1 MRLADFGLEPVLRQR
16 RFDSRDQEGAIGGVV
31 GVLELAA
38 AALGEM
44 AARRLLVMRAEGE
57 RAIVDHGVAGNP
69 ERHVA
74 TACRH
79 PVPARGYADDELVH
93 RRSRAAGIAAAR
105 SSAIICGPASSAARP

>member
-69 ERHVA
+69 ERKVPA
-74 TACRH
+74 ACCH
-79 PVPARGYADDELVH
+79 AIAARGYSNDEFAH
-93 RRSRAAGIAAAR
+93 SSERA
-105 SSAIICGPASSAARP
+105 